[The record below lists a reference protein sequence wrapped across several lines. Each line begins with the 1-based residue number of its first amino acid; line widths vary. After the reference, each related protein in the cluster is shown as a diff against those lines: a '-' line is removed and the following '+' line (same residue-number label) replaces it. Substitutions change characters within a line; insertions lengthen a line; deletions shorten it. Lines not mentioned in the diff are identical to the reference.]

1 MLKAEQTIQINFTGG
16 IAPAGQLMKLVELAA
31 EHQCRELRF
40 GQRQQLI
47 LDVPVNRYESFVT
60 QCHLA
65 RIPVAAGPNIV
76 SSYLTSGLLMHTG
89 WLTEGVYKEIFDQFD
104 YHPALK
110 INICEQSQTFVPLF
124 TGHINW
130 VSSPHAH
137 YWYLYLRLPG
147 TQELTAWPMLVYSN
161 HIAALSK
168 AAEQYILHTNSL
180 EGIYENVTAGKAFSS
195 REKEQ
200 ELALPPFHLPYYE
213 GFNQQNNGYWLG
225 IYKRNEYFSV
235 PFLRDMCAICQQ
247 TMTGAVYITP
257 WKSVVIQHISKT
269 HRHLWDYILGKHGVN
284 VRHAANELNWCVED
298 DCEDGLVLKRHII
311 RYFDSMDI
319 RTYGLCFSVR
329 IRKSESLFGSIVIRR
344 QQRHRESKLKYLQRY
359 DILHTAGFNAN
370 SSQLVLYREGVSK
383 EHLGP
388 YVAALCKAY
397 YDQQSEKDLL
407 GDYIREQQAAV
418 LPAPEKT
425 AYQCCDCL
433 TVYDETYGDPA
444 QGVQPG
450 TAFADLPADYRC
462 SVCEGAVENFREV
475 ALAAT

>member
-1 MLKAEQTIQINFTGG
+1 MLKADQTIQINFTGG
-16 IAPAGQLMKLVELAA
+16 IVPAGQLMKIVELAA
-31 EHQCRELRF
+31 DHQCRELRF
-40 GQRQQLI
+40 GHRQQLM
-47 LDVPVNRYESFVT
+47 LDIPVNNYEAFMT

-65 RIPVAAGPNIV
+65 HIPLAAGPNIV
-76 SSYLTSGLLMHTG
+76 SSYLTTGLLMHTG

-110 INICEQSQTFVPLF
+110 VNICEQSQTFVPLF

-130 VSSPHAH
+130 VSSAHSH

-147 TQELTAWPMLVYSN
+147 TQELMAWPMLVYSN

-168 AAEQYILHTNSL
+168 AVEQYIHQAHSL
-180 EGIYENVTAGKAFSS
+180 EGIYEYVTKGKVISS

-200 ELALPPFHLPYYE
+200 ELSLPPFHLPYYE

-235 PFLRDMCAICQQ
+235 PFLKDMCAICQQ

-257 WKSVVIQHISKT
+257 WKSLVIQHINKW
-269 HRHLWDYILGKHGVN
+269 HRQLWDYILGKHGIN

-311 RYFDSMDI
+311 RYFDSMDT

-329 IRKSESLFGSIVIRR
+329 VRKAESLFGSIVIRR
-344 QQRHRESKLKYLQRY
+344 QQHIRESKLKYMQRY

-370 SSQLVLYREGVSK
+370 SSQLVLYREAVSK

-397 YDQQSEKDLL
+397 YEQKSENDLL

-418 LPAPEKT
+418 IPAAVKT
-425 AYQCCDCL
+425 IYQCSECQ
-433 TVYDETYGDPA
+433 TVYDEAYGDPD
-444 QGVQPG
+444 QGVQAG
-450 TAFADLPADYRC
+450 TLFNELPAEYCC
-462 SVCEGAVENFREV
+462 SVCDAPVTNYAQV
-475 ALAAT
+475 LKPA